1 MIAHRTRLDRFISR
15 ETGINRRDVRG
26 LLAQGRITVDGTV
39 ARDIQ
44 QIVHQFTLVSMDGAI
59 LQNNQPCY
67 LMVNK
72 PAGVVSATSDQQHKT
87 IIDLIDRLNRDSL
100 HIAGRLDFNS
110 TGLLLLTNDGRWSR
124 NLSLPESKVTKCY
137 RVELENPVTDEY
149 ISAFAEGFYFE
160 YEGITTQPA
169 ELNIIS
175 ERVAEISLTEG
186 RYHQIKRMFGRFQNK
201 VLSLHR
207 YAIGNLQLDPE
218 LSPGQYREL
227 SSKEV
232 TQIGHPPRV
241 PIT

>member
-1 MIAHRTRLDRFISR
+1 M
-15 ETGINRRDVRG
+15 
-26 LLAQGRITVDGTV
+26 DGT
-39 ARDIQ
+39 
-44 QIVHQFTLVSMDGAI
+44 TLQD
-59 LQNNQPCY
+59 NQPRY
-67 LMVNK
+67 IMVNK
-72 PAGVVSATSDQQHKT
+72 PAGIVSATTDKQHKT
-87 IIDLIDRLNRDSL
+87 IIDLIDLPDCDGL

-124 NLSLPESKVTKCY
+124 NLSLPESNVKKRY

-169 ELNIIS
+169 ELTIIR
-175 ERVAEISLTEG
+175 ERVAEISLTDG

-207 YAIGNLQLDPE
+207 YAIGHLQLDTE

-227 SSKEV
+227 SAEEI
-232 TQIGHPPRV
+232 TQISHPLA
-241 PIT
+241 